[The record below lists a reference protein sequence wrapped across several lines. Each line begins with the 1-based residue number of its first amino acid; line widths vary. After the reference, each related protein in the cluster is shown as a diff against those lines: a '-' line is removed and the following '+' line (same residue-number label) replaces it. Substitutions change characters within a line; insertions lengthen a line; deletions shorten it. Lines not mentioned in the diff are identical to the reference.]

1 MRNLIHPQSKSQVT
15 HMSFGMT
22 THFQLMLCQQQR
34 KSYRKYS
41 TIVFDVI
48 TIVFCN
54 GYDMARK
61 DTGKVWVPHLY
72 PLNNEGVNLY
82 SPTAVFQK
90 A

>member
-15 HMSFGMT
+15 HMSFGMS
-22 THFQLMLCQQQR
+22 FGMLCQQQR
-34 KSYRKYS
+34 KSYRKFS

-61 DTGKVWVPHLY
+61 DTEKVWVPTFI
-72 PLNNEGVNLY
+72 PLK
-82 SPTAVFQK
+82 Q
-90 A
+90 